1 MVRWVGGWVLKIK
14 RRLGG
19 WLVWVGLVRL
29 LRWLG
34 WVGHEPSAVPVGG
47 CCE

>member
-1 MVRWVGGWVLKIK
+1 
-14 RRLGG
+14 LGG
-19 WLVWVGLVRL
+19 WLGFKDQKKVGWVVGLGGLVRL